1 MPGATPCTCGRW
13 ARRSRRPGWAELAPG
28 RRVWGEAPRAAARR
42 PGTRPP
48 RARAPGPKRPSGRR
62 PLEAGVHGG
71 GGPGGRSSLDALAE
85 RPSTADGSL
94 RDETLLVL
102 ALSLGASG
110 VSALISFI
118 GSVTRPGG
126 LKDQAATLNASAA
139 PGRPWLDLAWQLF
152 GITTALVPVALV
164 AHFLLREGR
173 GLRTL
178 GFDRT
183 RPWPDLGRGAAVAAV
198 IGSTGI
204 AFYLAARGLGFNL
217 TVVPEALPD
226 VWWKYP
232 VLILSAV
239 QNSVLE
245 EVIVVGTCCAGSTSS
260 AGPGASLAA
269 SSVLRGSYH
278 LYQGIGGFVGNMVMG
293 VVFVYL
299 YRRWGR
305 VGPLVVA
312 HSLLDIGA
320 FVGYALLAGKVTGCR
335 RREPRASARLDEQ
348 VAVDHRTA
356 RPVSRVRPPRSSRAD
371 PAGRTTPEAG
381 EVGAA
386 QALGPEGGQRRVG
399 AAGDRVLVD
408 ADVREEAAGDEVVA
422 AGRVLGA
429 GRGDDAPLRS
439 GRPVP
444 RAGQQ
449 AVHGLSSATRPAG
462 PRCAARCPGPR
473 GARRRGPRRAR
484 RGLGRGER
492 RGREVQGDRAVP
504 GGRRDEDAAAGGE
517 PAPALVGA
525 GGVQDVG
532 RGERRVAAQRDLG
545 GRGEPAQRP
554 VGLTASADGG
564 RTPSRRG

>member
-1 MPGATPCTCGRW
+1 MAEAGPVDDAFPQKRLGEQLLTEERL
-13 ARRSRRPGWAELAPG
+13 SRRI
-28 RRVWGEAPRAAARR
+28 
-42 PGTRPP
+42 
-48 RARAPGPKRPSGRR
+48 
-62 PLEAGVHGG
+62 
-71 GGPGGRSSLDALAE
+71 
-85 RPSTADGSL
+85 L

-110 VSALISFI
+110 VSALISFV

-173 GLRTL
+173 SLRTL

-245 EVIVVGTCCAGSTSS
+245 EVIVVGYLLRRLDQLGWGT
-260 AGPGASLAA
+260 GASLAA

-293 VVFVYL
+293 VVFVHL

-320 FVGYALLAGKVTGCR
+320 FVGYGLLAGKVDWL
-335 RREPRASARLDEQ
+335 P
-348 VAVDHRTA
+348 TA
-356 RPVSRVRPPRSSRAD
+356 
-371 PAGRTTPEAG
+371 
-381 EVGAA
+381 
-386 QALGPEGGQRRVG
+386 
-399 AAGDRVLVD
+399 
-408 ADVREEAAGDEVVA
+408 
-422 AGRVLGA
+422 
-429 GRGDDAPLRS
+429 
-439 GRPVP
+439 
-444 RAGQQ
+444 
-449 AVHGLSSATRPAG
+449 
-462 PRCAARCPGPR
+462 
-473 GARRRGPRRAR
+473 
-484 RGLGRGER
+484 
-492 RGREVQGDRAVP
+492 
-504 GGRRDEDAAAGGE
+504 
-517 PAPALVGA
+517 
-525 GGVQDVG
+525 
-532 RGERRVAAQRDLG
+532 
-545 GRGEPAQRP
+545 
-554 VGLTASADGG
+554 
-564 RTPSRRG
+564 